1 MISACKQWRWLLLLI
16 GLSGCGA
23 MREEVVPAELAG
35 ESSKLVVDCFISPQ
49 DSVLT
54 AKVSRSRP
62 ILDDKATQKVEV
74 TDAIVTLTD
83 GKSTV
88 KFLYNSKLGL
98 YTAKRELLSIKV
110 GVAYSLTVQAPD
122 GSRVTATTTVPAN
135 VPLEAVKIDSSMIGS
150 VKSYRVLAS
159 WQNRSHTYYR
169 VKGSIR
175 NIGQN
180 APVNASYGEPETI
193 LFTMSDNT
201 FGLLSALSNDNSLN
215 VSASICDGTIRKKY
229 RSILI
234 NLSLLQTDAA
244 YYRYHLALDAQLKAA
259 GNPFAEAVII
269 PTNIQGGLGCFGSSN
284 QSTKTV
290 VLN

>member
-1 MISACKQWRWLLLLI
+1 
-16 GLSGCGA
+16 
-23 MREEVVPAELAG
+23 MREEVVPAELTT

-62 ILDDKATQKVEV
+62 ILDDKAAQKVEV
-74 TDAIVTLTD
+74 TDAVITLTD
-83 GKSTV
+83 GKGSV
-88 KFLYNSKLGL
+88 KLSYNSKLGL
-98 YTAKRELLSIKV
+98 YTAKRELFPIRM
-110 GVAYSLTVQAPD
+110 GVTYTLTAQTSD
-122 GSRVTATTTVPAN
+122 GGHVTATTTVPAN

-150 VKSYRVLAS
+150 QKNYSVLAS
-159 WQNRSHTYYR
+159 WQNRSDTYYR

-175 NIGQN
+175 GIGQY
-180 APVNASYGEPETI
+180 APINASYGEPETI
-193 LFTMSDNT
+193 VFTMPDNT
-201 FGLLSALSNDNSLN
+201 FGLLVALASDVNLR
-215 VSASICDGTIRKKY
+215 VSAPISDGIGKKKY
-229 RSILI
+229 RSTLI

-269 PTNIQGGLGCFGSSN
+269 PTNIQGGLGCFGSYN

>member
-1 MISACKQWRWLLLLI
+1 MISACTQWRWFFLLI
-16 GLSGCGA
+16 GLSGCGV
-23 MREEVVPAELAG
+23 MREEVVPAELTT

-62 ILDDKATQKVEV
+62 ILDDKAAQKVEV
-74 TDAIVTLTD
+74 TDAVITLTD
-83 GKSTV
+83 GKGSV
-88 KFLYNSKLGL
+88 KLSYNSKLGL
-98 YTAKRELLSIKV
+98 YTAKRELFPIRM
-110 GVAYSLTVQAPD
+110 GVTYTLTAQTSD
-122 GSRVTATTTVPAN
+122 GGHVTATTTVPAN

-150 VKSYRVLAS
+150 QKNYSVLAS
-159 WQNRSHTYYR
+159 WQNRSDTYYR

-175 NIGQN
+175 GIGQY
-180 APVNASYGEPETI
+180 APINASYGEPETI
-193 LFTMSDNT
+193 VFTMPDNT
-201 FGLLSALSNDNSLN
+201 FGLLVALASDVNLR
-215 VSASICDGTIRKKY
+215 VSAPISDGIGKKKY
-229 RSILI
+229 RSTLI

-269 PTNIQGGLGCFGSSN
+269 PTNIQGGLGCFGSYN